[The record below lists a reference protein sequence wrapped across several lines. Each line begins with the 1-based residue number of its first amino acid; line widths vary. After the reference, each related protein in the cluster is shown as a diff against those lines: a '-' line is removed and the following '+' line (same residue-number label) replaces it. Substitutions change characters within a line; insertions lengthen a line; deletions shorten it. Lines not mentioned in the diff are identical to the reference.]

1 MNPDNPTNEQKD
13 TLKAF
18 LKEEVDGLSARLD
31 VLQGKI
37 KREDFASL
45 QADLSEKR
53 ITLESLEDDD
63 DSQLF
68 ILRREI
74 AALKDSTEALA
85 VKRSWWSKVPAAMWI
100 VIIALPII
108 AYIAW
113 LSFVQWNNQ
122 NYIYNYPLTE
132 TAVAAQTAVFEVPA
146 APSATP
152 SASP

>member
-1 MNPDNPTNEQKD
+1 MNSDNPTNEQKD
-13 TLKAF
+13 TLRAF
-18 LKEEVDGLSARLD
+18 LKEEIDGLSARLD
-31 VLQGKI
+31 ALQGKI
-37 KREDFASL
+37 RREDFASL
-45 QADLSEKR
+45 QADLSEKK

-74 AALKDSTEALA
+74 AALKDNAEALA
-85 VKRSWWSKVPAAMWI
+85 VKQSWWSKIPAALWI
-100 VIIALPII
+100 AIIALPII

-132 TAVAAQTAVFEVPA
+132 TAIAAQTVVSEVTAV
-146 APSATP
+146 PSATP
-152 SASP
+152 SPNP